1 MKLKKFVGNSVNNI
15 VLDTNVLVSG
25 IIIPYGNPAKILNL
39 ILNGNLIINADARI
53 LTEYERVL
61 KSPKFSFPPDQIKII
76 IQFIFHQCSF
86 IVPLPIKLVVVDEKL
101 ALEAS
106 RIKAK
111 YPLSYADAFAV
122 TLAQH
127 HGIPVITGDPEFSC
141 VENLVSVKWL

>member
-1 MKLKKFVGNSVNNI
+1 MMENGI
-15 VLDTNVLVSG
+15 VLDSFAVLAYLQAEKGAQQVKELLHQAANGQLTVQMTVINLGEVYYITSRA
-25 IIIPYGNPAKILNL
+25 YGQ
-39 ILNGNLIINADARI
+39 
-53 LTEYERVL
+53 ERAEEVL
-61 KSPKFSFPPDQIKII
+61 AMLR
-76 IQFIFHQCSF
+76 H
-86 IVPLPIKLVVVDEKL
+86 LPIKLVVVDEKL